1 MDTIFTVEDVDEYN
15 EKINL
20 DDLYDRKQQHNI
32 NTINNYNTI
41 LNRIHQR
48 IKNTSRKQLN
58 EQFCWF
64 VVPEIM
70 IGVPKYDSSTCIT
83 YVMDKLQD
91 NGFRVRYTHPNL
103 LLISWSHWVPSYVRN
118 EIKKQTG
125 VSIDGY
131 GNLISD
137 KLDNDKKNTFLNN
150 NDNPN
155 MIIFNNN
162 NADNFNNT
170 DNKNNAKSI
179 TTYKPSG
186 SLIYNNDLLQ
196 SLQDNL
202 TLK

>member
-118 EIKKQTG
+118 EIKKKTG

-137 KLDNDKKNTFLNN
+137 KSDNDKKNTFLNN

-155 MIIFNNN
+155 MLIFNNN

>member
-137 KLDNDKKNTFLNN
+137 KSDNDKKNTFLNN

-155 MIIFNNN
+155 MLIFNNN

>member
-137 KLDNDKKNTFLNN
+137 KVDNDKKNTFLNN

-196 SLQDNL
+196 SLQNNL

>member
-137 KLDNDKKNTFLNN
+137 KVDNDKKNTFLNN